1 MNFPEICRLCG
12 GRARDRAAR
21 HYFPSRSVV
30 QAAAGTSSMSSVY
43 DSRSRSPKRNR
54 PSSAVQGRSPRA
66 STSNSM
72 ITPAV
77 STSSV
82 GAHFPVAPR
91 LWNPHR
97 VVQKTSMPL
106 LLSYCVVYHGLV
118 ASREGSDSP
127 PWFGRQ
133 QHLSRNQ
140 EVWCPPTNY
149 PPRPHPFPLALG
161 SPHYPPLCTH
171 ASLDACA

>member
-127 PWFGRQ
+127 PWFGRR
-133 QHLSRNQ
+133 QHIFQDNQ
-140 EVWCPPTNY
+140 EARYPPTT
-149 PPRPHPFPLALG
+149 HPDPTHFPLHLV
-161 SPHYPPLCTH
+161 PRTTLLCTH